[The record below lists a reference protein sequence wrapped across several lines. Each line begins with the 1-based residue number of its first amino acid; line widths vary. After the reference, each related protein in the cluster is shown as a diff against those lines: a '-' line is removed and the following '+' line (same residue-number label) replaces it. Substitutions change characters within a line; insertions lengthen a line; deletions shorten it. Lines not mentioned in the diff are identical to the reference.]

1 MTQLKLTKSRALSSI
16 PQKQDN
22 PPGAVPGGPLQRHG
36 GSAGPG
42 SMNSGAAAFV
52 PGGGSGG
59 LGVAMGRMRLGGGGH
74 KSFQP
79 PLPPGTPAWQGGGG
93 AAYESLDGP
102 DDNDED
108 WGYVDENGNWVSFG
122 DDASGNREEVEFLK
136 SQLPSEDD
144 FLDGLG
150 ADTGAGYTETAAD
163 ADEWG
168 YYDDTNTWVSFGGQ
182 TSEYLQA
189 AGGGR

>member
-1 MTQLKLTKSRALSSI
+1 
-16 PQKQDN
+16 
-22 PPGAVPGGPLQRHG
+22 
-36 GSAGPG
+36 
-42 SMNSGAAAFV
+42 MNSGAAAFV

-74 KSFQP
+74 ESFQP

-150 ADTGAGYTETAAD
+150 ADTGAGYTETAAA